1 MCINMATLILCAIAQ
16 HAFLCVLVLC
26 PAVGSC
32 WYVSCNDSTISGP
45 SNCTTL
51 VSVAIESCRNHSGPP
66 DECFWNQYSRLTG
79 VYCEECEKLCRSE
92 RTSLNFVQLL
102 IGLAVFSPAFPYCR
116 ITMSILASDAM
127 GKEGQVCCGSSFSL
141 LSHVC
146 MFIYVTYRQQEI
158 CSFIFLPPVYHSCV
172 SILSPMCFAQ
182 YGEVYANQIYVLNLL
197 DHFWYNSIGVNR
209 SCQRGLQPC
218 KDHAG
223 VISLT

>member
-1 MCINMATLILCAIAQ
+1 MHSQCLLPLVYNAPIHNPYTWISTWLHWFYVLCIAQ
-16 HAFLCVLVLC
+16 HLFLCVLVLC

-45 SNCTTL
+45 SNCTDL

-79 VYCEECEKLCRSE
+79 IFCEECEKLCRSE

-127 GKEGQVCCGSSFSL
+127 GKEGQVCCGSAFSL

-146 MFIYVTYRQQEI
+146 MFIYVTYR
-158 CSFIFLPPVYHSCV
+158 
-172 SILSPMCFAQ
+172 
-182 YGEVYANQIYVLNLL
+182 
-197 DHFWYNSIGVNR
+197 
-209 SCQRGLQPC
+209 
-218 KDHAG
+218 
-223 VISLT
+223 